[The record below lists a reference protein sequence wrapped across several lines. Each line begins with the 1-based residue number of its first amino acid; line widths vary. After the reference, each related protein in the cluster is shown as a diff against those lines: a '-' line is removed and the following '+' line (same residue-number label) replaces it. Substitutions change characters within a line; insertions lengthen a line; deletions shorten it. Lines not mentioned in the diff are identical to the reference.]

1 MNTTNEFQDKS
12 YKQHSEHFKEYTQ
25 DGEKAAHAKT
35 WFEKDTVDAWRH
47 QRMYQVLDP
56 ILVTEPQAKWL
67 TVGDGRYGKDSKY
80 ITEKGCDALATDI
93 SEHLLK
99 EAKHL
104 GYITKYKVENAE
116 SLSFNDSAFDYVFCK
131 ESYHHFPR
139 PMVALYEMLRVAKS
153 GVLLI
158 EPNDTYITSRY
169 SKILFRNFK
178 NIIKFFLGKENN
190 KHSFEESGNYVF
202 SISRREIEKVAL
214 GLNYNTVAFKGV
226 NDAYL
231 SGVEYEKMSAKG
243 PLQNKVRMFISIQ
256 NLLCKLGFMDYG
268 LLAAIIFKEK
278 LSKELLQQLIDE
290 GYEIIRLPKNP
301 HISA

>member
-1 MNTTNEFQDKS
+1 MNTTNEFQKKS
-12 YKQHSEHFKEYTQ
+12 YKQHSEHFKEYTK

-35 WFEKDTVDAWRH
+35 WLEKDTVDAWRH
-47 QRMYQVLDP
+47 QRMYQALDP
-56 ILVTEPQAKWL
+56 ILVTEPQATWL

-99 EAKHL
+99 EAKDL

-116 SLSFNDSAFDYVFCK
+116 SLSFHDSAFDYVFCK

-139 PMVALYEMLRVAKS
+139 PMLALYEMLRVAKS

-158 EPNDTYITSRY
+158 EPNDAYITNRY
-169 SKILFRNFK
+169 LEILFRSLK
-178 NIIKFFLGKENN
+178 NTIKFIIGKKNN

-214 GLNYNTVAFKGV
+214 GLNYNTVAFKGI

-231 SGVEYEKMSAKG
+231 SGVEYEKISAKG
-243 PLQNKVRMFISIQ
+243 LLQKKVIGLISIR
-256 NLLCKLGFMDYG
+256 NFLCKIGLMDYG
-268 LLAAIIFKEK
+268 LLAAIIFKEEI
-278 LSKELLQQLIDE
+278 SKALLQQLIVE
-290 GYEIIRLPKNP
+290 GYKIIRLPKNP
-301 HISA
+301 HISG